1 MSVAAAAPAIDVL
14 VIEDDPDIREAILE
28 LLADEGIVAQAAEHG
43 AAALA
48 LMRAGRVP
56 KVILLDLMMP
66 VMDGFGF
73 RREQEKEAAWA
84 GIPVVVMSADGQV
97 DEKKTRAGAVA
108 YLRKPVDIHE
118 LLRVVKSHLA

>member
-48 LMRAGRVP
+48 LLREGRVP

-66 VMDGFGF
+66 VMDGFTF
-73 RREQEKEAAWA
+73 RREQEKDSAWA
-84 GIPVVVMSADGQV
+84 RIPVVVMSADGHV
-97 DEKKTRAGAVA
+97 DEKKARAGAVA

-118 LLRVVKSHLA
+118 LLRVVRSHLG